1 MKNTDIAAVLVAQKV
16 MAALE
21 VDPKTLAQVV
31 NIMKTIADNGVP
43 AVEIARVLS
52 DGLMPKEMIDL
63 VAEKV
68 FAALEKDIQPAD
80 VDLHVKVY
88 DNLKLKANIPQDVIE
103 YIDNKLIQVRD
114 YSMYIKCF
122 ASRTSGTMGKYLT
135 FSISKRF
142 WKYFLSSLI
151 LFPCF
156 LKTFPSKLFVK

>member
-103 YIDNKLIQVRD
+103 YIDNKLIQVWD
-114 YSMYIKCF
+114 YIVLYSNSWYIGWVVYYGEISNVLDFKMW
-122 ASRTSGTMGKYLT
+122 RTNF
-135 FSISKRF
+135 FS
-142 WKYFLSSLI
+142 
-151 LFPCF
+151 
-156 LKTFPSKLFVK
+156 

>member
-16 MAALE
+16 MAALQ

-52 DGLMPKEMIDL
+52 DGLMPKEMIEL
-63 VAEKV
+63 VTEKV
-68 FAALEKDIQPAD
+68 FAELEKDIQPSD

-103 YIDNKLIQVRD
+103 YIDNKLIQVRLH
-114 YSMYIKCF
+114 SNNGTGT
-122 ASRTSGTMGKYLT
+122 RNSGTRNSGIRNPGTYT
-135 FSISKRF
+135 R
-142 WKYFLSSLI
+142 SSAVL
-151 LFPCF
+151 
-156 LKTFPSKLFVK
+156 

>member
-1 MKNTDIAAVLVAQKV
+1 

-63 VAEKV
+63 VSEKV

-114 YSMYIKCF
+114 YSIV
-122 ASRTSGTMGKYLT
+122 LE
-135 FSISKRF
+135 
-142 WKYFLSSLI
+142 FLVYRVGSVLCGNI
-151 LFPCF
+151 
-156 LKTFPSKLFVK
+156 

>member
-114 YSMYIKCF
+114 YRIHIKCF
-122 ASRTSGTMGKYLT
+122 ASRTSSGTMGKC
-135 FSISKRF
+135 I
-142 WKYFLSSLI
+142 
-151 LFPCF
+151 
-156 LKTFPSKLFVK
+156 

>member
-103 YIDNKLIQVRD
+103 YIDNKLIQVKSTVGRK
-114 YSMYIKCF
+114 IKKVQDNF
-122 ASRTSGTMGKYLT
+122 TNPISGTRSVTWAKIRKKCYLGKP
-135 FSISKRF
+135 KG
-142 WKYFLSSLI
+142 
-151 LFPCF
+151 
-156 LKTFPSKLFVK
+156 

>member
-103 YIDNKLIQVRD
+103 YIDNKLIQVWD
-114 YSMYIKCF
+114 YIVLYSNSWYIGWVVYYGEISNVLDFKMW
-122 ASRTSGTMGKYLT
+122 RTNFFCS
-135 FSISKRF
+135 
-142 WKYFLSSLI
+142 
-151 LFPCF
+151 
-156 LKTFPSKLFVK
+156 